1 MNVYDDALVVTGDH
15 DTDTRA
21 LLYLN
26 AIEEGAAGSVS
37 VIVRAMVV
45 LGIPLKNAVVDTLY
59 PNPPVDVVTRQD
71 ANALVVTMLLITCP
85 PLVGRMD
92 ASKDENASFAL

>member
-1 MNVYDDALVVTGDH
+1 MVFTADH

-26 AIEEGAAGSVS
+26 VIEEGAGGSVS
-37 VIVRAMVV
+37 EIVRAMVV

-59 PNPPVDVVTRQD
+59 PNPPVDVDTRQD
-71 ANALVVTMLLITCP
+71 ANAFVVTMLHITCP

-92 ASKDENASFAL
+92 TSKDENA